1 MNLHIGGANI
11 VEDMFNNL
19 TKVID
24 SINLSYIDVLDPIIP
39 AFKPIFGIQE
49 CLPTV
54 ESLCHEKDM
63 EDEVNEA

>member
-1 MNLHIGGANI
+1 MATLRMNAFK
-11 VEDMFNNL
+11 DWFNNL

-39 AFKPIFGIQE
+39 AVKPIFGIQE
-49 CLPTV
+49 CLPTA

>member
-1 MNLHIGGANI
+1 M
-11 VEDMFNNL
+11 EDMFNNL

-24 SINLSYIDVLDPIIP
+24 SINLSYIDILDPIIP

-54 ESLCHEKDM
+54 ESLCYEKDM